1 VSPADAADAAIL
13 VVEDDR
19 AMLRTI
25 AAAFEARGQ
34 APRLATTGRE
44 ALELANREP
53 PDVVLLDLGLPD
65 IDGVEICRR
74 LRRWH
79 SCPIIVLTADGAE
92 ERKVAALDEGA
103 DDYVTKPFSMPEL
116 QARVRV
122 ALRHR
127 AALAAIVDGQRLRV
141 GTLEIDTAA
150 YVASVDG
157 ETLELRRREFELL
170 TELARNADRVLTSRH
185 LLTQVWGS
193 DWAKHHGALRTLVSG
208 LRRKLGSAPGTPH
221 IKTAS
226 GIGYRLCE
234 PEGNIAET

>member
-1 VSPADAADAAIL
+1 VIL

-19 AMLRTI
+19 ALLRTI

-34 APRLATTGRE
+34 SATLATTGRE
-44 ALELANREP
+44 ALDLANREP

-65 IDGVEICRR
+65 LDGVEICRR

-79 SCPIIVLTADGAE
+79 TCPIIVLTADGAV

-127 AALAAIVDGQRLRV
+127 AALAAIVDGPALRIGNLV
-141 GTLEIDTAA
+141 IDTAG
-150 YVASVDG
+150 YVASVG
-157 ETLELRRREFELL
+157 GQRLELRRLEFEVLA
-170 TELARNADRVLTSRH
+170 ELARNADRVLTSGH
-185 LLTQVWGS
+185 LIRRVWGPGTRPGTAS
-193 DWAKHHGALRTLVSG
+193 LRKVVSG
-208 LRRKLGSAPGTPH
+208 LRCKLGDAPGTPM
-221 IKTAS
+221 IRTAS
-226 GIGYRLCE
+226 GIGYRLCD
-234 PEGNIAET
+234 EGNIAET

>member
-1 VSPADAADAAIL
+1 VIL

-19 AMLRTI
+19 ALLRTI

-34 APRLATTGRE
+34 SATLATTGRQ
-44 ALELANREP
+44 ALDLASREP

-65 IDGVEICRR
+65 LDGVEICRQ

-79 SCPIIVLTADGAE
+79 TCPIIVLTADGAI

-127 AALAAIVDGQRLRV
+127 AALAAIVDGPALRV
-141 GTLEIDTAA
+141 GTLVIDTAA
-150 YVASVDG
+150 YVATVDG
-157 ETLELRRREFELL
+157 RRLDLRRREFELL
-170 TELARNADRVLTSRH
+170 TELARNPDKVLTAGH
-185 LLTQVWGS
+185 LMRQVWGPGTQQGS
-193 DWAKHHGALRTLVSG
+193 GALRTVVSG
-208 LRRKLGSAPGTPH
+208 LRRKLGDGPGTPT
-221 IKTAS
+221 ITTAS
-226 GIGYRLCE
+226 GIGYRLCDG
-234 PEGNIAET
+234 GNVAET